1 MMYLKKKKEKKE
13 TKTPCGFM
21 TGGCKLTFLGEPSSG
36 CCRMNIKLVIQGV
49 RKTSLRVMGEPPV
62 LFRKAAT

>member
-1 MMYLKKKKEKKE
+1 MMYLEKKKKKE

-21 TGGCKLTFLGEPSSG
+21 TGGCEFTFLGEPSSG

-49 RKTSLRVMGEPPV
+49 RKTSLCVMGEPPV
-62 LFRKAAT
+62 LFRKAAI